1 MHDITSLFSLNT
13 SKTHEKHAK
22 THVTHWHA
30 RYSTTFQSK
39 HEHNTRKACQNPRNS
54 LTCKIFHHFSAKRP
68 RKTRAISSF
77 AGTCDTFPRVR
88 TRALNK
94 QTNKQTNK
102 KRNREKTENVASP
115 FIRPHSLLN
124 YRRAMDVNKCKFFKD
139 KNFVFS
145 TTVIS

>member
-1 MHDITSLFSLNT
+1 MHDIPSLFSLNT

-39 HEHNTRKACQNPRNS
+39 HEQNTRKACQNPRNS
-54 LTCKIFHHFSAKRP
+54 LTCTIFHHFSAKRP
-68 RKTRAISSF
+68 RKTLAISSF
-77 AGTCDTFPRVR
+77 AGTCNTFPRVR

-102 KRNREKTENVASP
+102 KRNREKTENVARP
-115 FIRPHSLLN
+115 FIRPPSLLN
-124 YRRAMDVNKCKFFKD
+124 CRRAIDVNKCKFFKD